1 MDAKAERRANLRFE
15 FTMLKQ
21 LQLMLFL
28 IKMSFDD
35 HFPRYI
41 FHLIKQ
47 SIQHLRND

>member
-1 MDAKAERRANLRFE
+1 MNAKVERTAKLRFE
-15 FTMLKQ
+15 FTMLKL

-28 IKMSFDD
+28 IKMLFDD
-35 HFPRYI
+35 HFLRYI

>member
-1 MDAKAERRANLRFE
+1 MNATTERKANLRFE
-15 FTMLKQ
+15 FTMFQ
-21 LQLMLFL
+21 PLQLTLFL
-28 IKMSFDD
+28 IKKLFDY